1 LGVRPQLDHHVGLAE
16 RGRNP
21 FDGSMRRRLRI
32 ESGDAIEFFV
42 VNKAE
47 SIASAIRS
55 AVDR

>member
-1 LGVRPQLDHHVGLAE
+1 MRPQLDHHVGLAE

>member
-1 LGVRPQLDHHVGLAE
+1 
-16 RGRNP
+16 
-21 FDGSMRRRLRI
+21 MRRRLRI